1 MKLYHGQRVVNIYT
15 NNETNNK
22 KKEMAIMEK
31 IQSFKPPKVILSI
44 KTWAEEFV
52 DAHYKKPHP
61 KKLTTQTKQEPLQ
74 FIPPAPP
81 CINLSS
87 EEEK

>member
-1 MKLYHGQRVVNIYT
+1 MKMYYGQKILMI
-15 NNETNNK
+15 NEPLNK
-22 KKEMAIMEK
+22 PKETVMEK
-31 IQSFKPPKVILSI
+31 LQTFKAPKVILSI

-61 KKLTTQTKQEPLQ
+61 QKLTIQNQEEEA
-74 FIPPAPP
+74 IPPAPP